1 MEDNVLVRVKNLR
14 KWFQVRSSL
23 REIILRKS
31 HHIKAVD
38 DVTFNILKG
47 ETLGLVGESGSGKT
61 TTARLI
67 LRLEAPSS
75 GEVYFRGRNVLS
87 IKDKDE
93 LHELRRKMQII
104 FQDPYQYLSPR
115 KTIRQILAEPLQL
128 HNIVRAEELSNRLEE
143 ALEMVELTPP
153 ATFLNKYPHELSGGQ
168 RQRILVARPLLLN
181 PEFVVADEPVSMVDV
196 SIRIGILNL
205 LLRLRE
211 KYDLTCLFITHD
223 LAVARYVCN
232 EIAVMYMG
240 KIVEKGPAETVIS
253 DPVHPYCK
261 ALVSAV
267 PVPNPRDRT
276 SVIPIREAS
285 TDTIDAP
292 SGCRFRSRC
301 LSARDECQRE
311 EPEFREIGKN
321 HFVACHLLV

>member
-1 MEDNVLVRVKNLR
+1 
-14 KWFQVRSSL
+14 VRSSP

-31 HHIKAVD
+31 HYIKAVD
-38 DVTFNILKG
+38 GVTFDIHKG

-67 LRLEAPSS
+67 LRLEVPSD
-75 GEVYFRGRNVLS
+75 GEVYFRGRDVFS
-87 IKDKDE
+87 IKDKNE
-93 LHELRRKMQII
+93 LRELRRKMQII
-104 FQDPYQYLSPR
+104 FQDPYEYLSPR
-115 KTIRQILAEPLQL
+115 KIVHQILAEPLKL
-128 HNIVRAEELSNRLEE
+128 HNIVREEELSNRLEE

-153 ATFLNKYPHELSGGQ
+153 KTFLSKYPHELSGGQ
-168 RQRILVARPLLLN
+168 RQRILVARPLLLD

-205 LLRLRE
+205 LMRLRE

-232 EIAVMYMG
+232 GIAVMYAG
-240 KIVEKGPAETVIS
+240 RIVEKGPAETVIS

-267 PVPNPRDRT
+267 PVPDPRDRT
-276 SVIPIREAS
+276 TPVAIGEVSAG
-285 TDTIDAP
+285 TID
-292 SGCRFRSRC
+292 SSFGCRFRSRC
-301 LSARDECQRE
+301 LSAKDRCQRE
-311 EPEFREIGKN
+311 EPELREVGKD
-321 HFVACHLLV
+321 HFVACHLAA